1 MTDDAPRDRQI
12 TEEAARTGEF
22 PNATGDPMTDRSD
35 DSNPIAGGGAAS
47 NDTGVVGEDEAR
59 TQNEGGQASSGG

>member
-1 MTDDAPRDRQI
+1 MTDDVPRDRRL

-22 PNATGDPMTDRSD
+22 PNATGDPMGDRSD

-47 NDTGVVGEDEAR
+47 NDTTVEGEDEAR
-59 TQNEGGQASSGG
+59 THNELGEAASRG